1 MKLFQI
7 EEPDGSPV
15 DPNAAGAAIGI
26 NAGGPLAEVAVSVGG
41 NGVVLFDREGFERV
55 LSVPVTTVV
64 APEWQELFEG
74 ARIRAERALGRP
86 VTHAVVVVASLLDND
101 VENRLRG
108 AAGEAGLEVLRFL
121 ARSEVPAGSAPALA
135 AALLAEE
142 LAPRPEPDS

>member
-1 MKLFQI
+1 
-7 EEPDGSPV
+7 
-15 DPNAAGAAIGI
+15 
-26 NAGGPLAEVAVSVGG
+26 VAVSVGG